1 MFQSFRRSATALAAV
16 LVVGLFGVS
25 SFALAGNGRDQHGP
39 SGNGHGHGHGHGFG
53 HGHKSCHGKR
63 VSGLDERWLKAHIE
77 TNLFEIAGGQAAL
90 SKATTDEVRELAQH
104 LVADHTV
111 ALQEATALAQR
122 LGVPV
127 PAAPSPLQQWALRAV
142 ATFSGADFDRWFAD
156 LQVEGHRQAIAEAQT
171 EVARGCNRKI
181 RRLAA
186 ASLPVL
192 EEHLAHAEAALAPA
206 R

>member
-1 MFQSFRRSATALAAV
+1 MFDRFGRNTFALAAV
-16 LVVGLFGVS
+16 LVVALFGAS
-25 SFALAGNGRDQHGP
+25 SFALAAKTGP
-39 SGNGHGHGHGHGFG
+39 HYGSSGHGHGHGH
-53 HGHKSCHGKR
+53 KACCGKR

-90 SKATTDEVRELAQH
+90 SKATTDEVRDLAQH
-104 LVADHTV
+104 LVADHTA

-122 LGVPV
+122 LGVAV
-127 PAAPSPLQQWALRAV
+127 PAEPSPLQQWALRAV
-142 ATFSGADFDRWFAD
+142 ATFNGADFDRWFAD

-192 EEHLAHAEAALAPA
+192 EEHLGHAQAALPPA

>member
-1 MFQSFRRSATALAAV
+1 MFHRFGRNAFALAAV
-16 LVVGLFGVS
+16 LVVALFGAS
-25 SFALAGNGRDQHGP
+25 SFALAAKTGPHHG
-39 SGNGHGHGHGHGFG
+39 SSGHGHGH
-53 HGHKSCHGKR
+53 KACCGKR

-90 SKATTDEVRELAQH
+90 SKATTDEVRDLAQH
-104 LVADHTV
+104 LVTDHTA

-122 LGVPV
+122 LGVAV
-127 PAAPSPLQQWALRAV
+127 PAEPSPLQQWALRAV
-142 ATFSGADFDRWFAD
+142 ATFNGADFDRWFAD
-156 LQVEGHRQAIAEAQT
+156 LQVEGHRQAIAEAQI

-192 EEHLAHAEAALAPA
+192 EAHLAHAQAAQPPA

>member
-1 MFQSFRRSATALAAV
+1 MFQRFGRGALAIAAV
-16 LVVGLFGVS
+16 LVVGVFGTS
-25 SFALAGNGRDQHGP
+25 SFALAGKTGPQHGKW
-39 SGNGHGHGHGHGFG
+39 GDHGHGYAHGHGYS
-53 HGHKSCHGKR
+53 HKGCYGKR
-63 VSGLDERWLKAHIE
+63 VSGLDERWLKVHIE

-90 SKATTDEVRELAQH
+90 TKATTDEVRELAQH

-122 LGVPV
+122 LGVAV
-127 PAAPSPLQQWALRAV
+127 PTAPSPLQQWALRAV

-156 LQVEGHRQAIAEAQT
+156 LQVEGHRQAIIEAQT
-171 EVARGCNRKI
+171 EVARGCNRKV

-192 EEHLAHAEAALAPA
+192 EEHLAHAEAALPPA